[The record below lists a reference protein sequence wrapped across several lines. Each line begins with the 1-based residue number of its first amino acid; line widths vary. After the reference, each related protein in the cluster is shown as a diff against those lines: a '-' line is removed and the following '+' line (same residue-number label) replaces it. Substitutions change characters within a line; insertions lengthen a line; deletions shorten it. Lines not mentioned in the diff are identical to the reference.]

1 MAASGSTPI
10 QLYYSPTAGHIPV
23 NTDLVAGELAINTA
37 DGKLYYKDSSNVV
50 QIIAD
55 GGSNSHLSWS
65 AANNTLTVDAVGSLR
80 TAVGTT
86 AERPATP
93 ANGMFRFNTTLNRY
107 EAYAP
112 AGWQGVVGSQGTGAI
127 IVNNKTI
134 TTSDTI
140 SATQNGYSVGPITL
154 SPGVTITTA
163 PTSRWIIA

>member
-10 QLYYSPTAGHIPV
+10 QLYYSTTSSSVPV
-23 NTDLVAGELAINTA
+23 NTNLVAGELAINTA

-50 QIIAD
+50 QLLAD

-86 AERPATP
+86 AQRPATP
-93 ANGMFRFNTTLNRY
+93 ANGMLRFNSTLARY

-134 TTSDTI
+134 SASDTI
-140 SATQNGYSVGPITL
+140 TSTQNGYSVGPITIA
-154 SPGVTITTA
+154 PGVTITTA
-163 PTSRWIIA
+163 STSRWIIT